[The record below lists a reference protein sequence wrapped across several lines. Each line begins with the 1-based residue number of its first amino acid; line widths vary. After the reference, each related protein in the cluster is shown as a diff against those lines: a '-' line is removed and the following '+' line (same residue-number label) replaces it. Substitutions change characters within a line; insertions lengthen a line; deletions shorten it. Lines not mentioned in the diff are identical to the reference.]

1 MRRWRRGELVWSGG
15 KCFPWQSLPG
25 RTGGT
30 QYQSPLSAEGEGG
43 GYNFQSQ
50 ILKKGESEK
59 NECLVRLMSSCHG
72 YLPGGDF
79 QCFLLKKT

>member
-25 RTGGT
+25 VSGGT
-30 QYQSPLSAEGEGG
+30 QDQSPLSAEGGD
-43 GYNFQSQ
+43 NFQSH

-72 YLPGGDF
+72 YLPGGTSNVS
-79 QCFLLKKT
+79 C